1 MFVGTFQNGIRKEHF
16 NESLAHMPAASL
28 VGVVMQEEFY
38 IKGGER
44 NVEKKAQDAKEV
56 ITNTDNSRRNQ
67 YTSSMRDIIMFK

>member
-1 MFVGTFQNGIRKEHF
+1 MFVGAFQNRIREEHF

-38 IKGGER
+38 INGGER

-67 YTSSMRDIIMFK
+67 YTSSMRDIIVFK